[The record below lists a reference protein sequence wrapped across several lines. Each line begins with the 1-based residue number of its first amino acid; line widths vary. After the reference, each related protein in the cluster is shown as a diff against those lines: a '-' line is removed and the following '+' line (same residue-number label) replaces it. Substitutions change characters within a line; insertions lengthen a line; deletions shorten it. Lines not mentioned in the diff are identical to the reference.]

1 MDDRAANHV
10 GLVHEYAIKNKY
22 YSANVDIWVDEFGDD
37 NTGLPTCENWVN
49 QFCSDEAKEARDV
62 LGAVIFTFDPD
73 TKDWVDDLNH
83 IGKFLEVLESEDWDG
98 TAIAVTRT
106 KLEAE
111 YSSILEDKCLELGL
125 ESCVISDDVT
135 NELGE
140 QIGLPRIREALES
153 RSWKEVE
160 KQEASEMSKTDS
172 LSEDKDDSNLE
183 EVFNDMMRAL
193 QKPILNSELEE
204 QEEQGSEEGV
214 ERLEKAVEIFR
225 KAKGEYL
232 MTTRL
237 II

>member
-1 MDDRAANHV
+1 M
-10 GLVHEYAIKNKY
+10 
-22 YSANVDIWVDEFGDD
+22 
-37 NTGLPTCENWVN
+37 
-49 QFCSDEAKEARDV
+49 
-62 LGAVIFTFDPD
+62 GAVIFTFDPD

-140 QIGLPRIREALES
+140 QIRSRIREALES

-193 QKPILNSELEE
+193 QKLILKPELR
-204 QEEQGSEEGV
+204 G
-214 ERLEKAVEIFR
+214 
-225 KAKGEYL
+225 
-232 MTTRL
+232 TRGTRQ
-237 II
+237 